1 MRFNGPAHEQPVA
14 RLTPHP
20 ASSNLILVNLM
31 SISSFGWRKKMRR
44 PVTKLNLLGHRPF
57 WLTMQPAAVHKATKV
72 ALGSVQ
78 WPP

>member
-1 MRFNGPAHEQPVA
+1 MRFNSPAHEQPVA

-57 WLTMQPAAVHKATKV
+57 WQTVHRLLCTKRYQSG
-72 ALGSVQ
+72 ALNVQ
-78 WPP
+78 SNG